1 MTDNPSQM
9 KGKTYSL
16 MSDGS
21 TTFFRCGRKLA
32 GKLLDGKLCQEF
44 PTIKDYKMQAM
55 YTNEEIKSAYV
66 IDVEMI
72 VSAFK
77 VSEDLG
83 KTSIKSAVSG
93 FVELLTNQKGKF
105 IPSMDLDY
113 RRYIVGLLATALEK
127 VDESHK
133 ELVMREIMFPSN

>member
-1 MTDNPSQM
+1 
-9 KGKTYSL
+9 
-16 MSDGS
+16 
-21 TTFFRCGRKLA
+21 
-32 GKLLDGKLCQEF
+32 
-44 PTIKDYKMQAM
+44 MQAI
-55 YTNEEIKSAYV
+55 YTNEEIKSAFV

-72 VSAFK
+72 VLAFK

-113 RRYIVGLLATALEK
+113 RRYIVGLLETALNK

-133 ELVMREIMFPSN
+133 ELVMREILFPSN